1 MYANQNSH
9 DHTHIQ
15 YTIYSIHTHLIYLQ
29 SLSLSLS
36 PLPFLSLSL
45 SLSLPPLQLIAI
57 LAFSTTEGF
66 SSSGGNN
73 TISCRNSTQN
83 RTYTAT
89 VTYQYPYDGDNFNI
103 IPAPNDEFIM
113 NRTTSECRTSI
124 FSRQIFYG
132 SAQYYVAMGV
142 FTMLYVIGALV
153 IYIVFITPD
162 LFMAKYLVIVVSLS
176 LSKYYRADKLGD
188 EVVILSMAA
197 GIAILNL
204 ILSMEKKFS
213 ILKNAHFS
221 GNGCQSLHIYT
232 L

>member
-9 DHTHIQ
+9 DHTHILDLIQ
-15 YTIYSIHTHLIYLQ
+15 STPDNIIHTHTHLIPLQ
-29 SLSLSLS
+29 SLSPLPSLSLSLS
-36 PLPFLSLSL
+36 PP
-45 SLSLPPLQLIAI
+45 LPPLQLIAI
-57 LAFSTTEGF
+57 LAFSTTAGF

-73 TISCRNSTQN
+73 TITCLSPSQN

-113 NRTTSECRTSI
+113 NRTTMTSECQPSKI

-162 LFMAKYLVIVVSLS
+162 LFMAKYLVIVVSLKS
-176 LSKYYRADKLGD
+176 
-188 EVVILSMAA
+188 
-197 GIAILNL
+197 
-204 ILSMEKKFS
+204 
-213 ILKNAHFS
+213 
-221 GNGCQSLHIYT
+221 
-232 L
+232 